1 MESKSNL
8 STTKLSFP
16 EGRRSWPHLLE
27 SGSDWSGRKNEWNP
41 GQAGSTRMDAEWRKE
56 RQKKSNKCKDAAGAR
71 RGRWGLICVAFW
83 TEKESDGRKPNE
95 EDDPSSR

>member
-1 MESKSNL
+1 
-8 STTKLSFP
+8 
-16 EGRRSWPHLLE
+16 
-27 SGSDWSGRKNEWNP
+27 
-41 GQAGSTRMDAEWRKE
+41 MDAEWRKE

-71 RGRWGLICVAFW
+71 RGRRGLICVAFW